1 MYQSDSRDLCQN
13 VLLIVETIEQLKA
26 AELVEIAVKNVV
38 CISFLS
44 MLLPRCKKS
53 EETPYKVCT
62 KECRTDCVQR
72 SRNERSFFYADRK
85 D

>member
-1 MYQSDSRDLCQN
+1 MIYAKN

-44 MLLPRCKKS
+44 MLLPRYKFAR
-53 EETPYKVCT
+53 ETGFP
-62 KECRTDCVQR
+62 VQK
-72 SRNERSFFYADRK
+72 F
-85 D
+85 

>member
-1 MYQSDSRDLCQN
+1 MIYAKN

-44 MLLPRCKKS
+44 MLLPRYKS
-53 EETPYKVCT
+53 AQGTGFP
-62 KECRTDCVQR
+62 VQ
-72 SRNERSFFYADRK
+72 K
-85 D
+85 I